1 MSIAHGIRTLG
12 VLGAGQ
18 MGLGIAFVSAV
29 HARVPV
35 LLHDR
40 APAQIKSGLALMDK
54 LLAKDVAKGRLS
66 AEEAKEARD
75 RVTVVDQEKGFK
87 GFRDVDMVVEAVSEN
102 LSLKQT
108 IFRSLSTELSPSTIL
123 ASNTSSISITK
134 IAAATIPEGKTA
146 SDAEGK
152 QSASR
157 VVGLHFFNPV
167 PVMKLVELISALQ
180 TSSET
185 LDRARAFAVACGKEV
200 TTSQDVPGFVAN
212 ALLMPFINEAIM
224 CLEKGTAT
232 RDDIDKTL
240 RLGMNH
246 PMGPLQLA
254 DFIGLDTC
262 LAIQQ
267 TLYAGTGDSKYRPS
281 ILLERMVDAQ
291 WLGKKSGKGFYD
303 YPHIGATAEI
313 LATWSTLRRS
323 CDEPARC
330 RCGVYIG
337 SCTVVPPLVSRRKQT
352 WNGRGS

>member
-18 MGLGIAFVSAV
+18 MGTGIALVA
-29 HARVPV
+29 ALRAKVPV

-40 APAQIKSGLALMDK
+40 SSEQITKGLSLVDK
-54 LLAKDVAKGRLS
+54 LLAKDVAKGRLTD
-66 AEEAKEARD
+66 EQAKEARD
-75 RVTVVDQEKGFK
+75 RISVVGGDVGIKGL
-87 GFRDVDMVVEAVSEN
+87 RDVDMVVEAVSEN
-102 LSLKQT
+102 LSLKQK
-108 IFRSLSTELSPSTIL
+108 IFTSFVAELKPEAIL

-134 IAAATIPEGKTA
+134 IAASALPANVSSASEEGKKIA
-146 SDAEGK
+146 G
-152 QSASR
+152 R

-180 TSSET
+180 TTPET
-185 LDRARAFAVACGKEV
+185 LDRARAFAIACGKEV
-200 TTSQDVPGFVAN
+200 TTSKDVPGFVSN

-232 RDDIDKTL
+232 REDIDTTL

-267 TLYAGTGDSKYRPS
+267 TLYEGTRDSKYRPS

-291 WLGKKSGKGFYD
+291 WYGRKNGKGFYE
-303 YPHIGATAEI
+303 Y
-313 LATWSTLRRS
+313 
-323 CDEPARC
+323 
-330 RCGVYIG
+330 
-337 SCTVVPPLVSRRKQT
+337 
-352 WNGRGS
+352 NN